1 MSSVLVLMKNKNR
14 NQDYTVS
21 VILRVDTVLYTGKV
35 KDPVKK
41 TKVDVIVRGGTGKS
55 QIKRTSNERG
65 KMSCRS

>member
-1 MSSVLVLMKNKNR
+1 MLMKNKNR